1 MARWTRNELLLAL
14 DLYFRTPFGK
24 QHSRHQPII
33 ELANRLDRTP
43 SAVAMKLNNLTSLDP
58 AERARGIQGL
68 GNASR
73 LDSQIWEE
81 YTQNPG
87 EIALEIENLIQPRVE
102 ITEVEELQTETEAVR
117 RIRLQQNFFRRVVL
131 NTYESRCCISG
142 LPVPELLRASHIVPW
157 SRSEKDR
164 LNPRNGLCLAATFD
178 AAFDRGL
185 IWFDDEFRLRLT
197 SRLVEF
203 ESDSETKDLF
213 IRRDGLRL
221 RLPEKNLPDRELL
234 GWHRENIAQLN

>member
-1 MARWTRNELLLAL
+1 MARWTRDELLLAL

-33 ELANRLDRTP
+33 ELASRLGRTP

-73 LDSQIWEE
+73 LDSMIWVE
-81 YTQNPG
+81 YTQDPVK
-87 EIALEIENLIQPRVE
+87 IALEIENIIHPLGQGSEE
-102 ITEVEELQTETEAVR
+102 IDLRTETEAVR
-117 RIRLQQNFFRRVVL
+117 KVRLQQNFFRRIVL
-131 NTYESRCCISG
+131 DTYEKRCCVTG
-142 LPVPELLRASHIVPW
+142 LPVPELLCASHIVPW

-178 AAFDRGL
+178 VAFDRGL
-185 IWFDDEFRLRLT
+185 IWFDDDYRLRLT
-197 SRLVEF
+197 KRLIEF
-203 ESDSETKDLF
+203 ESDSETKDVFL
-213 IRRDGLRL
+213 RRDGITL
-221 RLPEKNLPDRELL
+221 RLPEKNLPDPTLVE
-234 GWHRENIAQLN
+234 WHRDHIAQLN